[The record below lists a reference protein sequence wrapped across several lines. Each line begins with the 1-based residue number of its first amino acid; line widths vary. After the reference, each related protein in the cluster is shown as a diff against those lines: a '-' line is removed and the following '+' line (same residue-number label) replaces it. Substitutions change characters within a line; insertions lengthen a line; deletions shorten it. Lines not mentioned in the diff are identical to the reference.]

1 MDLHLWHWAASG
13 GALGSQLRPL
23 SPRRLAWQ
31 AWRLATE
38 TLTLR
43 GRHGAWRQGPSLCV
57 AGVARRGTSRHGP
70 SLCVAGVAQ
79 TFTVWQAWHFG
90 RPGTYGTGLPLVARF
105 VLVDALVAA
114 AVGLAGMALGDID
127 LHFVWHAGH
136 LATETFTL
144 LLRGRHGASRHGPSL
159 CVASVALMA
168 LGCLW
173 CRAWFR
179 LDAVVAAAVAV
190 AGVALGRRCASRH
203 GHSLCVAGVALMALG
218 CLWWRAWFP
227 FVAWQTGT
235 C

>member
-1 MDLHLWHWAASG
+1 MNLHFAS
-13 GALGSQLRPL
+13 
-23 SPRRLAWQ
+23 Q
-31 AWRLATE
+31 ACSE
-38 TLTLR
+38 
-43 GRHGAWRQGPSLCV
+43 
-57 AGVARRGTSRHGP
+57 
-70 SLCVAGVAQ
+70 
-79 TFTVWQAWHFG
+79 
-90 RPGTYGTGLPLVARF
+90 GTGLPLVAR
-105 VLVDALVAA
+105 LVPGRRCRRGCWCGRR
-114 AVGLAGMALGDID
+114 VGLAGMALGDID

-179 LDAVVAAAVAV
+179 LDAVVAAAVVV

-203 GHSLCVAGVALMALG
+203 GHSLCVAGVALLALG